1 MRLFKI
7 GDKVRNTFNGNL
19 GEVTLMHPTIKGIP
33 WVVYKAA
40 NTAHYVHPDKLELR
54 VVEEEEEAPQAEEAK
69 PKLSKKYSI
78 KIDISIAEE

>member
-19 GEVTLMHPTIKGIP
+19 GEVTLMHPTIKGVP

-54 VVEEEEEAPQAEEAK
+54 VVEEEAPQVEEAK
-69 PKLSKKYSI
+69 PKLIKRYSI
-78 KIDISIAEE
+78 KIDINITEE